1 MHQYRK
7 FKFRLSHIMNENV
20 SILEPL
26 ILFSYSLKY
35 LNVDDVISMQNAR
48 QAVCH

>member
-1 MHQYRK
+1 MCTNI
-7 FKFRLSHIMNENV
+7 RLSHIMSENV

-26 ILFSYSLKY
+26 ILFFYSLKY
-35 LNVDDVISMQNAR
+35 LNVDDGISMQNAR